1 MVSDLPSPLT
11 PADCDLRAFAFMPL
25 DVLRLRDSLMA
36 AVPDAEAFRAAV
48 LLWCASWHQVPA
60 ASLPNDEHAIA
71 RLAGYG
77 RDLKTWRKAKDGGAL
92 RGWVTCSD
100 GRLYHPVVAEK
111 AHDALL
117 RKVAQR
123 ERTDAARTAREAKR
137 AQSHSAP
144 IKNATTE
151 NVTTSVTDN
160 ATKPVTTSVTESNR
174 QDRTGQGQDKEKQ
187 AARTPAMPTLA
198 DPPAAWMHLADKRES
213 DDDGVEHPVVAG
225 YYLDGIAAAVCNAA
239 RMDGRTKA
247 VDWTPLIALL
257 RDGYSPHEQII
268 PTIQRLAGRPGY
280 TPPRFLSY
288 FDQAIREM
296 RAAA

>member
-111 AHDALL
+111 AHVAWAEALRRRALFIRRLEMESGVWDDLRRAVFRRDAYTCRYCSKRGERLECDHVL
-117 RKVAQR
+117 PLSRGGDSTVENLVTACKPCNRRK
-123 ERTDAARTAREAKR
+123 
-137 AQSHSAP
+137 
-144 IKNATTE
+144 
-151 NVTTSVTDN
+151 
-160 ATKPVTTSVTESNR
+160 
-174 QDRTGQGQDKEKQ
+174 G
-187 AARTPAMPTLA
+187 ARTPEE
-198 DPPAAWMHLADKRES
+198 WM
-213 DDDGVEHPVVAG
+213 
-225 YYLDGIAAAVCNAA
+225 
-239 RMDGRTKA
+239 
-247 VDWTPLIALL
+247 
-257 RDGYSPHEQII
+257 Q
-268 PTIQRLAGRPGY
+268 
-280 TPPRFLSY
+280 
-288 FDQAIREM
+288 
-296 RAAA
+296 